1 MKDIYDKTHAAEILK
16 RIDQLSPQS
25 TPQWGTMQVAQML
38 AHCSAF
44 QDIPMGNSSP
54 PRGWLGRV
62 IGRFVKPVFYNDKPL
77 PLNMSTIPEIL
88 ISDNRDFGAEQEKL
102 KQNITKFQSDGPEK
116 CSPHPH
122 PFFGPLTPEQWGKGI
137 YKHLDHH
144 LRQFGV

>member
-1 MKDIYDKTHAAEILK
+1 MKDIYDKTHAAEILR